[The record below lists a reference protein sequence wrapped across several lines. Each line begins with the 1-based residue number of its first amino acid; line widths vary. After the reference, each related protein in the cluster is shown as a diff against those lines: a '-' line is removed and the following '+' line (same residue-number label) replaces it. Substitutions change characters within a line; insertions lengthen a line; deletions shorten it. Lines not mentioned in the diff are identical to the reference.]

1 MITAFRPG
9 IYFDVQK
16 IYYVILRVFL
26 AIWLLLQ
33 VLIRSRKHQL
43 NTIELVDLRSARI
56 VVNRHNIRLRILLA
70 DCLNNTLADN
80 MVRQARERLDADDI
94 VNIAVDQLDRKSV
107 V

>member
-33 VLIRSRKHQL
+33 VFIRSRKHQL
-43 NTIELVDLRSARI
+43 NTIELVNLRSARI

-70 DCLNNTLADN
+70 DRLNNTLADN
-80 MVRQARERLDADDI
+80 MKFFLTSPEY
-94 VNIAVDQLDRKSV
+94 
-107 V
+107 